1 LGPRVELFEAIRRV
15 DVGIWELAKRRG
27 VDGCTM
33 LRPWPRRCRH
43 RVKPR
48 TFAAPRLLVAKP
60 LIDGMLRTEVDE
72 APRKRRLAAQTAAER
87 ASVLT

>member
-1 LGPRVELFEAIRRV
+1 
-15 DVGIWELAKRRG
+15 
-27 VDGCTM
+27 
-33 LRPWPRRCRH
+33 
-43 RVKPR
+43 
-48 TFAAPRLLVAKP
+48 LLVAKP